1 MKAQVFDIVS
11 RERPFPFNVVAAD
24 DFKLE
29 EKGFV
34 DAQEI
39 LENPN
44 ILLYCLDPK
53 NQQALFVETPDAAD
67 ILAAPFYYL
76 SQFECASQVLK
87 VSYKTLEQ
95 LADQVELDDQRLIF
109 IYSMGRC
116 GTTLTSSAFSQAED
130 VVSISEPDVITQLV
144 QMRNF
149 SLVSEP
155 AISALVRSCLRLTC
169 KNQVNGHQPIWVIKF
184 RSFVIEITDMLY
196 AHFPQAKCLFLYRHV
211 EPWGI
216 SFARAFGGNTAP
228 TQEQLIGFWTYSKL
242 LVKKLDD
249 YKLASFDEINPG
261 LMISL
266 MWLNNMER
274 CLERLNAGQPLLP
287 VRYEDI
293 KANPELVIRK
303 IFDHCRVTVANMNNI
318 LDVFQRD
325 SQAKTPISRDQLK
338 QVAWEL
344 DPDYFAIIHNI
355 IAEQPIINNPDY
367 RFPGTLQLV
376 EEK

>member
-11 RERPFPFNVVAAD
+11 RERQYPFDIVAAD

-39 LENPN
+39 LDNPN

-53 NQQALFVETPDAAD
+53 NQQAVFVETPDVAEV
-67 ILAAPFYYL
+67 LAAPFYYL
-76 SQFECASQVLK
+76 SQFESAVQVLK
-87 VSYKTLEQ
+87 VSYETLEQ

-116 GTTLTSSAFSQAED
+116 GTTLTSAAFTQAED

-144 QMRNF
+144 LMRDF
-149 SLVSEP
+149 SRISEP
-155 AISALVRSCLRLTC
+155 EISALVQSCLRLTC
-169 KNQVNGHQPIWVIKF
+169 KNQINGHQPVWSIKF
-184 RSFVIEITDMLY
+184 RSFVIEVTDLLY
-196 AHFPQAKCLFLYRHV
+196 AHFPQAKSLFLYRHA

-216 SFARAFGGNTAP
+216 SFARAFGGNAAP
-228 TQEQLIGFWTYSKL
+228 TQEQLIGFWVNSKL
-242 LVKKLDD
+242 LAKKLDR
-249 YKLASFDEINPG
+249 YNLASFDEINPG

-287 VRYEDI
+287 VRYEDLR
-293 KANPELVIRK
+293 ANPELAISK
-303 IFDHCRVTVANMNNI
+303 IFDYCGVTVANMNNL

-325 SQAKTPISRDQLK
+325 SQAKTPISRDQMK
-338 QVAWEL
+338 QIAWEL
-344 DPDYFAIIHNI
+344 DPDDFSIMQSI
-355 IAEQPIINNPDY
+355 IAEQPIINTPDY
-367 RFPGTLQLV
+367 RLPGTLLLT
-376 EEK
+376 